1 MVTVV
6 EDEYANIIELDAEIK
21 KEYEKKKV
29 QLEASKDAIF
39 QLIDFPPAEVI
50 AVNEFFKNESLV
62 LDLKT
67 SGELNIDILTSKYNI
82 SLEALEAYFKYAK
95 FQYECGMY
103 EESQRSLMNY
113 LSISQSHNP
122 TVLLALWGRLAC
134 NIVQGLWEPSKD
146 DLKNLKEAIDIRNV
160 SPMEQLRQRGWILH
174 WSLFVHFTQREGF
187 DLFLEFVS
195 DRAYMQ
201 AIQNICPW
209 LLRYYAIAVLLS
221 PRRKVLLRDLLNEIQ
236 NIGYLYT
243 DPILGFVES
252 LYDNFDIDLTQQKLK
267 ETLIVMKNDF
277 FLCSHAQKFA
287 DVAKMLICEMFC
299 TMYSTINLQ
308 ELATKLELS
317 EDEAEK
323 WMVSMVKTTSGSGI
337 SNTVDNDKS
346 NQVSVDARIDSSAKQ
361 VILAP
366 PSVNIFQQ
374 VVDKT
379 KDLTLRSSMLFTNMN
394 TMLQEQGILINN
406 IQN

>member
-95 FQYECGMY
+95 FQNECGMY

-243 DPILGFVES
+243 DPILRFVES